1 MAENIFP
8 LIPGL
13 QTQIDNINS
22 NSTNNGITKLGRVFK
37 FDYNTNSFVIQD
49 GRLVE
54 ITDDVEKV
62 EQWIELVLQTY
73 KDKYNVYKNTN
84 FYCNVE
90 DIISQK
96 YISPVYQSELKSEII
111 TALMKHRYIT
121 NVDNF
126 TFTKNGRKLN
136 TTFTVTLLNGTLINK
151 EEVF

>member
-8 LIPGL
+8 FLPNL
-13 QTQIDNINS
+13 QEQIDNINT
-22 NSTNNGITKLGRVFK
+22 NSTTNGIVKLGKVFK
-37 FDYNTNSFVIQD
+37 FDYNTKSFVIED

-54 ITDDVEKV
+54 LSEVEAV
-62 EQWIELVLQTY
+62 EQWIEIVLKTY
-73 KDKYNVYKNTN
+73 KDKYNVYKDTD

-96 YISPVYQSELKSEII
+96 YISPVFQSELKSEII
-111 TALMKHRYIT
+111 AALMKHRYIT

-126 TFTKNGRKLN
+126 IFTKNGRKLN

>member
-8 LIPGL
+8 FLPNL
-13 QTQIDNINS
+13 QEQINNINT
-22 NSTNNGITKLGRVFK
+22 NSTSTTISKLGKVFK
-37 FDYNTNSFVIQD
+37 FDYDTKSFVIED

-54 ITDDVEKV
+54 LDEVEAV

-73 KDKYNVYKNTN
+73 KDKYNIYENTD

-90 DIISQK
+90 DIISKK
-96 YISPVYQSELKSEII
+96 YISPVFQSELKSEII
-111 TALMKHRYIT
+111 TSLMKHRYIT

-126 TFTKNGRKLN
+126 IFTKNGRKLN
-136 TTFTVTLLNGTLINK
+136 VTFTVTLLNGTLINK